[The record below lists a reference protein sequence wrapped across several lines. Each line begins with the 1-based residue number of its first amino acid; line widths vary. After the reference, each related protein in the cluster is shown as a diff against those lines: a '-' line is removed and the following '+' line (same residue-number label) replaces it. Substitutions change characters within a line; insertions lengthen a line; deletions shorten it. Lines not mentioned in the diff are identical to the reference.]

1 MNDQIDASIP
11 VLTEILQA
19 NKIETSLPK
28 TIAVGPAIAVTKT
41 NPTPTPIQPMTEVK
55 TGLNAETVLE
65 LTPVAQDALVLS
77 AEDFE
82 AMEMKLRENV
92 LKQVLTR
99 VDFVLE
105 HRVRDSLAEVLQ
117 TAVDQLADE
126 IRSGL
131 KQSLQEVVTRAVNQ
145 ELSKLQ
151 SRK

>member
-65 LTPVAQDALVLS
+65 LTPVAQDALTLS